1 MEKRDYYEVLGLD
14 RNASKDDI
22 KKAYRKLAMQYH
34 PDRNPD
40 DKNAEEKF
48 KEAAEAYEVLSND
61 EKKAKY
67 DRFGHNGLRN
77 GGQDFSGF
85 SNINDIFSHFSDI
98 FGGGSGFGGGSIFDD
113 FFGGSASQQRG
124 RRRGQGIPGSDL
136 KVTLK
141 LTLEEIAAG
150 VTKKI
155 KIKKQITCEICNGT
169 GAKGGTSTKTCPA
182 CNGSGEV
189 RTVSRSVFGQFV
201 NITTCANCEGE
212 GTVIDNP
219 CKNCAGDGRVYG
231 EATIKI
237 NVPAGVTNGSYMTL
251 RGEGNAGKRNGA
263 SGNIIVIFEE
273 EPHEFFV
280 RDGDNIIY
288 ELFLSYPEAVLG
300 TEVEIPT
307 LSGKAKLKIEAGTQ
321 PGKYLKMREKGIQHL
336 NRHGAGDQLVRI
348 NIHVPSKVNSKEKE
362 LLKELAGLPNI
373 KVHS

>member
-1 MEKRDYYEVLGLD
+1 MDKRDYYEVLGLD
-14 RNASKDDI
+14 RNAGKEDI

-40 DKNAEEKF
+40 DKVAEEKF

-67 DRFGHNGLRN
+67 DRFGFNGLR
-77 GGQDFSGF
+77 GGQDPGF

-98 FGGGSGFGGGSIFDD
+98 FGGGAFGGGGSIFDD
-113 FFGGSASQQRG
+113 FFGGGASQQRQ
-124 RRRGQGIPGSDL
+124 RRRGAGSPGSDL

-141 LTLEEIAAG
+141 LSLEEISTG

-155 KIKKQITCEICNGT
+155 KIKKHLKCDVCNGS
-169 GAKGGTSTKTCPA
+169 GAKGGTSTKTCPV
-182 CNGSGEV
+182 CSGSGEV

-201 NITTCANCEGE
+201 NIQTCANCDGE

-219 CKNCAGDGRVYG
+219 CKNCNGDGRVTG

-237 NVPAGVTNGSYMTL
+237 SVPAGVTTGSYMTI

-263 SGNIIVIFEE
+263 PGNIIVVFEE
-273 EPHEFFV
+273 EQHEFFV
-280 RDGDNIIY
+280 RDGDNVIY
-288 ELFLSYPEAVLG
+288 ELMLSYPEAVLG

-307 LSGKAKLKIEAGTQ
+307 LSGKAKLKIEPGIQ
-321 PGKYLKMREKGIQHL
+321 PGKFLKMREKGIQHL

-348 NIHVPSKVNSKEKE
+348 NIHVPSKVNNKEKE
-362 LLKELAGLPNI
+362 LLKELSDLPNI
-373 KVHS
+373 KIKN